1 VQGAQGP
8 TGPRSPDE
16 EPPAWRLFFLIGVT
30 EFAEAAKREI
40 GEALLRD
47 PVRVACPSC
56 GSFVVNVFVTPNLI
70 RGRCTRCRVD
80 ILALVSKEREVL
92 AVTEK

>member
-1 VQGAQGP
+1 M
-8 TGPRSPDE
+8 
-16 EPPAWRLFFLIGVT
+16 IGVA
-30 EFAEAAKREI
+30 EIAEAAKREL
-40 GEALLRD
+40 GDALLRD

-56 GSFVVNVFVTPNLI
+56 GSFVVSACVIPNLI

-80 ILALVSKEREVL
+80 VVALISKERAVL